1 MQKLKA
7 VTIPSLIIAA
17 TMLAMSGA
25 CSMHDPGP
33 YEGGGRSTTVPLP
46 QTDNDS
52 GTTPDT
58 FVADTFVKDTFV
70 VDTNPGN

>member
-1 MQKLKA
+1 MQKLRA
-7 VTIPSLIIAA
+7 VGVPSLIVAL

-33 YEGGGRSTTVPLP
+33 YEGGGRSTTIPLP
-46 QTDNDS
+46 QGEDS

-70 VDTNPGN
+70 ADTNPGN